1 MEIVKRVLALEET
14 EKWYIEENDDLDD
27 VLFQRISVLHPVS
40 LEKMKSEGDEGDR

>member
-27 VLFQRISVLHPVS
+27 GTVPKNLNSPPRFT
-40 LEKMKSEGDEGDR
+40 